1 MISQSDLYNN
11 EMICAISIYLVLLH
25 LDYISISKAL
35 LIFPI
40 ISHQESVDF
49 LKNNNT
55 IVRSLEEFIIKK
67 PNYFSNYNERFYS
80 FLTLSVNSMMLLK
93 EIRLIRFLNSQI
105 VLDKDKMLN
114 LEKEKIGQRAVSI
127 AEAAPKLASIL
138 KQDEK
143 NLYLQ
148 LRVRL

>member
-11 EMICAISIYLVLLH
+11 EIICAISIYLVLLH
-25 LDYISISKAL
+25 LDHISISKAL

-40 ISHQESVDF
+40 ISHQESLDF

-55 IVRSLEEFIIKK
+55 IVRSLEEFISKK

-80 FLTLSVNSMMLLK
+80 FLTLSINSIMLLK
-93 EIRLIRFLNSQI
+93 EIRLIRFLDSQI
-105 VLDKDKMLN
+105 VLDKDKMIN

-138 KQDEK
+138 RQDEK